1 MKYQND
7 FQSTATVGA
16 FTLDRDKGYNDG
28 LTQTLESVQASFSL
42 SPIHDISKILQSRPL
57 KEQYKE
63 QLMKSYVNAL
73 PQDRYY
79 QLHADKL
86 EQLFE
91 NTASDLLMENSVAQ
105 LAPVVGL
112 SFPVLTK
119 SYAESVSKDIVMT
132 EVSPQPIVKK
142 QFERKFIKDRQ
153 GKKYYYPEIFYND
166 DWKKVQA
173 TARGKAMPDKFFP
186 DATDKLFEKPLFN
199 FNLLGEAGGAI
210 DKGDSFSYDLC
221 ISAVKITVKDNT
233 GTGSVLKE
241 FPVDIRA
248 RVDEDHIA
256 HARVTGYGEDT
267 AKTPVHDELV
277 FLVDWQMGTVSVHS
291 LGGKVE
297 KVKFGGHLSNQL
309 NTETMSVDKE
319 REGFIWNMEEGV
331 RLNTGVTIERIKDT
345 KALVGTDHVAEVV
358 SEMSSVITQLEDNDV
373 LDQLKQSFMHW
384 KGVEAGSFPLGYD
397 ARYVMETKFD
407 CLPATNSYKSTAE
420 YVGAELPYLV
430 TKFIN
435 ELKTILK
442 ETDIMFVMHG
452 HPSCIDLVTMDIDW
466 IISSNSEKQM
476 GGLSLGYK
484 FGITTN
490 NGTQIHVVSSMK
502 EKKEDGIMLTAYALS
517 ENVFTFRN
525 WKYSMNIENTYRNPM
540 APNIPNIMATSRY
553 KFASLQAVQGKIALQ
568 NNGYGIGQRP

>member
-7 FQSTATVGA
+7 FQPTATVGG
-16 FTLDRDKGYNDG
+16 FYLDSDKGYNDG
-28 LTQTLESVQASFSL
+28 LTQTLESVQAAFQL
-42 SPIHDISKILQSRPL
+42 SPVHHLSNILQSRPL

-63 QLMKSYVNAL
+63 KLMENYINGL

-79 QLHADKL
+79 GLHAEKL
-86 EQLFE
+86 DQLFE
-91 NTASDLLMENSVAQ
+91 NTATDLLIENSVAQ
-105 LAPVVGL
+105 LSPVVGL
-112 SFPVLTK
+112 TFPVLTK
-119 SYAESVSKDIVMT
+119 SYAESISKDIVMT
-132 EVSPQPIVKK
+132 EVATQPVVKK

-153 GKKYYYPEIFYND
+153 GNKYYYPEIFYND

-173 TARGKAMPDKFFP
+173 TARGKAMPNAFYP
-186 DATDKLFEKPLFN
+186 SGADKLFEKPIFN
-199 FNLLGEAGGAI
+199 FNLLGEAGGAL

-221 ISAVKITVKDNT
+221 ISAVQITVKDAT
-233 GTGSVLKE
+233 GTGTSLQT

-248 RVDEDHIA
+248 RVDEDHVA
-256 HARVTGYGEDT
+256 HARVTGYGLDSD
-267 AKTPVHDELV
+267 KTPVSDELV
-277 FLVDWQMGTVSVHS
+277 FIVDWQQGTVSVNS

-319 REGFIWNMEEGV
+319 REGFVWNMEEGV

-358 SEMSSVITQLEDNDV
+358 SEMSSIITQLEDNDV
-373 LDQLKQSFMHW
+373 LDQLKQSFEHW
-384 KGVEAGSFPLGYD
+384 KTIDERSMPLGYD

-407 CLPATNSYKSTAE
+407 CNPVTNSYKSTAE
-420 YVGAELPYLV
+420 YVGAELQFLV
-430 TKFIN
+430 TRFIN
-435 ELKTILK
+435 DLKMILK
-442 ETDIMFVMHG
+442 ETDLMFVMHG

-490 NGTQIHVVSSMK
+490 NGTQIHVVSSAK
-502 EKKEDGIMLTAYALS
+502 EKKADGIMLTAYALT
-517 ENVFTFRN
+517 ENVFTFKN

-553 KFASLQAVQGKIALQ
+553 KFASLQAVQGKIGLV
-568 NNGYGIGQRP
+568 NNNYGIGAR